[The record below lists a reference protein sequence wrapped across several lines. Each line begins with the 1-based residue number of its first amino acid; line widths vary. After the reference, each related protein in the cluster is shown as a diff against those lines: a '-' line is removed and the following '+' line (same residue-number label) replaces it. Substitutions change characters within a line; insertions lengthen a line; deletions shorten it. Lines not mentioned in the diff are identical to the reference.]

1 MTNFDKN
8 IRTLIVCFVVAIVW
22 LVPLRFAEVAN
33 QQSVNSQTNVL
44 GVETVNN
51 ELPAKEVDLG
61 KRCLSESDVNV
72 LIDKIEKDL
81 NRQDL
86 DQTKIDDV
94 ISQIEGIKNSQ
105 CVF

>member
-8 IRTLIVCFVVAIVW
+8 IRTLIVCFVIAIVW

-33 QQSVNSQTNVL
+33 QQSIDNQPKVL
-44 GVETVNN
+44 GVETINSETPV
-51 ELPAKEVDLG
+51 KEVDLS
-61 KRCLSESDVNV
+61 KRCLSESDVSI

-86 DQTKIDDV
+86 DQAKIDEV
-94 ISQIEGIKNSQ
+94 TSQIEEIKNSQ
-105 CVF
+105 CAF